1 MRITGYPS
9 TEYGYAKRLSGVEI
23 IYILMF
29 KTEKS

>member
-9 TEYGYAKRLSGVEI
+9 TEYAKRLSGVEI